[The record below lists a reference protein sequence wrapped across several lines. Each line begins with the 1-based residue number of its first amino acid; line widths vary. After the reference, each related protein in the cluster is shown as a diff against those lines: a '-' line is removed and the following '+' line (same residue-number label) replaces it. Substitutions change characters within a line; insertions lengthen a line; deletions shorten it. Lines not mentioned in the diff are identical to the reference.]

1 MIEDDASQG
10 GDAAHAHIGIVCALK
25 LELAPYL
32 EGCDRVRRYAGGD
45 FTFRGG
51 FTGSD
56 WDIRIVT
63 VEAGAGHERAR
74 RATQS
79 LIDAHT
85 PTWILS
91 AGFSGALHP
100 DLQLG
105 DIVLA
110 NAIVSPE
117 GEELLVDA
125 RMTAAP
131 DRGWHV
137 GKIATAD
144 EIVRTVSAK
153 QSLAEQTGALAV
165 DLESLAVA
173 RLCQK
178 TKTRF
183 LAVRAIS
190 DDLSHDLPPEVMS
203 VFGGSGSLRAGAI
216 AGALWK
222 RPSSVK
228 DMWRLRE
235 NANHAAERLAKFL
248 NFIVPSLYDA
258 AH

>member
-1 MIEDDASQG
+1 MADPDSTPA
-10 GDAAHAHIGIVCALK
+10 GDAAHSDIGIVCALK
-25 LELAPYL
+25 LELAEYL
-32 EGCDRVRRYAGGD
+32 DHCDRVRKYVGGD

-51 FTGSD
+51 FTGPD
-56 WDIRIVT
+56 WDIRVVL
-63 VEAGAGHERAR
+63 VEAGTGPQRAA
-74 RATQS
+74 RATQA

-110 NAIVSPE
+110 NSIVDTAGNE
-117 GEELLVDA
+117 IQVDA
-125 RMTAAP
+125 KMTADP
-131 DRGWHV
+131 ERGWHV
-137 GKIATAD
+137 GRLLMTD
-144 EIVRTVSAK
+144 EIVRSVAEK
-153 QSLAEQTGALAV
+153 QRLNEQTQALAV

-173 RLCQK
+173 QVCER
-178 TKTRF
+178 TNTRF
-183 LAVRAIS
+183 LAVRTIS
-190 DDLSHDLPPEVMS
+190 DDLSHDLPAEVMS
-203 VFGGSGSLRAGAI
+203 VFGGTGSLRAGAV

-222 RPSSVK
+222 RPSSLK

-235 NANHAAERLAKFL
+235 QATMASERLAQFL
-248 NFIVPSLYDA
+248 SSIVPTLYEA